1 MVARRETLETN
12 RELDVAR
19 SDNVLDL
26 EVGELRVEAELLDDA
41 GVFARRKLRVI
52 LGLGTSHHHLA
63 RGEDE
68 SRGLGLTDTHDDSSE
83 TLLWGNA
90 C

>member
-19 SDNVLDL
+19 TDDVLDL

-41 GVFARRKLRVI
+41 GVFARRKLRII
-52 LGLGTSHHHLA
+52 LGLGTGNHHLA
-63 RGEDE
+63 RSEDE
-68 SRGLGLTDTHDDSSE
+68 SRRLGLADTHNNSSE
-83 TLLWGNA
+83 TLLYGNA